1 MENTSPALNIAA
13 NKLAQKWL
21 GEIRSQL
28 DALPPVTQAGCWL
41 AILDR
46 CALKR
51 PMRTLSLTREQ
62 MLENVEQRTRLLHK
76 KHGNRWTWPAY
87 YVEFSHDCGLL
98 VESPSDDAATR
109 FATTLRE
116 VINYDRYNLAQLLA
130 LKEQIVDAI
139 LTFHG
144 HRRAT
149 LVASASL
156 EGVRLADEWIAKME
170 AEIVDVELK
179 GRERFWEKVALGA
192 KAYEAPTAE

>member
-1 MENTSPALNIAA
+1 METTSPASNIAA

-51 PMRTLSLTREQ
+51 PSRTRSLTREQ
-62 MLENVEQRTRLLHK
+62 MLENVEQRVRLLHK
-76 KHGNRWTWPAY
+76 KHASRWKWPAH
-87 YVEFSHDCGLL
+87 YVEFSEDCGIL
-98 VESPSDDAATR
+98 VEPPADDTALR
-109 FATTLRE
+109 FATSLQQ
-116 VINYDRYNLAQLLA
+116 VIDYDRYNMAQLLA

-156 EGVRLADEWIAKME
+156 EGARIADEWIAKME

-192 KAYEAPTAE
+192 KACEAPTAA

>member
-1 MENTSPALNIAA
+1 METTSPASNIAA

-21 GEIRSQL
+21 GEIHSQL
-28 DALPPVTQAGCWL
+28 DPLPPATQAGCWL

-46 CALKR
+46 CSLKR
-51 PMRTLSLTREQ
+51 PARTRSLTREQ
-62 MLENVEQRTRLLHK
+62 MLENVEQRVRLLNK
-76 KHGNRWTWPAY
+76 KHASRWKWPAH
-87 YVEFSHDCGLL
+87 YVDFSEDCGIL
-98 VESPSDDAATR
+98 VEPPADDTALR
-109 FATTLRE
+109 FGASLQQ
-116 VINYDRYNLAQLLA
+116 VIDYDRYNLAQLLA
-130 LKEQIVDAI
+130 LKEKIVDAI

-156 EGVRLADEWIAKME
+156 EGARLADEWIAKME

-192 KAYEAPTAE
+192 KAWEAAA